1 MKKRT
6 VKQSR
11 KARVYL
17 APANLAVPAR
27 QATVPTLPR
36 VYLDSTIPSYYFDE
50 RPELITL
57 INVTR
62 DWWDNERAAYDVWIS
77 PATLDELEAGEHPY
91 KDKILEL
98 VRPLKVLD
106 EVPVIAKIAD
116 RYIKETL
123 MPAKVGGDATH
134 LAFASFYRFDYLL
147 TWNCVHLANGNKR
160 RHLEVINRRLK
171 LPVPQILT
179 PLELFHETL

>member
-1 MKKRT
+1 MKQRT
-6 VKQSR
+6 TKQSSV
-11 KARVYL
+11 ARV
-17 APANLAVPAR
+17 APR
-27 QATVPTLPR
+27 PR

-62 DWWDNERAAYDVWIS
+62 DWWHNERGAYDLWIS
-77 PATLDELEAGEHPY
+77 PATLDELEDGEHPF
-91 KDKILEL
+91 KDKLLEL
-98 VRPLKVLD
+98 VRPINLLD
-106 EVPVIAKIAD
+106 EVPAIAKIAE
-116 RYIKETL
+116 RYIKEKL
-123 MPAKVGGDATH
+123 MPVKVGGDATH

-160 RHLEVINRRLK
+160 QHLEVINKRLA

-179 PLELFHETL
+179 PLELFHEII

>member
-1 MKKRT
+1 MK
-6 VKQSR
+6 
-11 KARVYL
+11 
-17 APANLAVPAR
+17 R
-27 QATVPTLPR
+27 QANKSGKRQAAAAPRPR
-36 VYLDSTIPSYYFDE
+36 VYLDSTVPSYYFDE

-62 DWWDNERAAYDVWIS
+62 EWWHNERENYDVWIS
-77 PATLDELEAGEHPY
+77 PAALDELQDGEHPY

-98 VRPLKVLD
+98 VRPINVLD
-106 EVPVIAKIAD
+106 EVPAVAEIAQC
-116 RYIKETL
+116 YIREKL

-134 LAFASFYRFDYLL
+134 LAYAAFYRFEYLL

-160 RHLEVINRRLK
+160 QHLEVINKRLK